1 MKKQLTRTRILAF
14 LLAVCTL
21 TACYMLTA
29 CNKTPKDGVSEPLP
43 EENIPTAEYR
53 LPAKMTLR
61 HREEKD
67 TFEVQYSGDCMTIT
81 GSDGSKLTVEV
92 DKHGRPLEEA
102 YRYDDGKFRYHRKY
116 EYDERGNVTAQIEYD
131 EDGNEKYRLLHTY
144 DGDGTLLK
152 TVNTDSGRWLS
163 SRSTH
168 EYDASGRE
176 IKETNYDLLGNVSH
190 IVESVY
196 DERGNLLQE
205 TVYDEN
211 GNRTS
216 RKEYEYDENGNRTKY
231 VRKSGPDT
239 YVYLYTYDE
248 NGNETEEAFYDGD
261 DVLKSR
267 REWKYAPDGTL
278 REIADYDGDGVL
290 QSRQESEYTSD
301 GLPQR
306 EAYYSGETLV
316 WQSEWKYDGHGNPT
330 EGVLLSYNPDG
341 TLETNVSRIQYEY
354 DNNGRIAVRIESD
367 EDGAVMFHDEY
378 TYDEAGHEIKRTS
391 TDGDGNFLNETVN
404 AYDAAG
410 HKTLYMSRGISL
422 GEELIER
429 EEWIYDENGW
439 LVQVDDY
446 HTLGEKVHRQTVY
459 TDHDGNGN
467 AGQILQYRFFD
478 VDASTEY
485 TYDEGGRLLRRV
497 ASDAEGV
504 LREREEREYDA
515 DGRESRQTIYY
526 EIRGI
531 SAVYES
537 TYDERGIQT
546 KRYILPDGTARE
558 LYEYDAE
565 GKMLKRIQYSPH
577 DGNVEASYEY
587 EYNADGK
594 PVKEIT
600 MQRYGSFCSY
610 TITLYEYDETGKCI
624 NRDQYAS
631 DNPDSYEDNRISH
644 RFYQYDEQGWMQSAL
659 GENYSYTVTE
669 RSSAI
674 LTEAQFER
682 FLVYISEF
690 IAAKE

>member
-1 MKKQLTRTRILAF
+1 MKKQLTRTRILAL
-14 LLAVCTL
+14 LLAL
-21 TACYMLTA
+21 TACCMLTA

-43 EENIPTAEYR
+43 EENIPTAEYQ
-53 LPAKMTLR
+53 LPAKMTFR
-61 HREEKD
+61 HGEEKD
-67 TFEVQYSGDCMTIT
+67 TFELLYSGDGMTIT

-102 YRYDDGKFRYHRKY
+102 YRYADGEFRYHRKY
-116 EYDERGNVTAQIEYD
+116 AYDERGNVTVQIEYD

-144 DGDGTLLK
+144 NEDGTLLK
-152 TVNTDSGRWLS
+152 TVNTDSGRRLS
-163 SRSTH
+163 SRSTY

-176 IKETNYDLLGNVSH
+176 SKRTIYDLLGNVSR
-190 IVESVY
+190 IVEFVY

-205 TVYDEN
+205 TEYSADGTVN
-211 GNRTS
+211 S
-216 RKEYEYDENGNRTKY
+216 REEYEYDENGNRIKY

-267 REWKYAPDGTL
+267 RVWKYAPDGTL

-301 GLPQR
+301 GLLQR

-330 EGVLLSYNPDG
+330 EVVHLSRSYDD
-341 TLETNVSRIQYEY
+341 TLETNVSRYQYEY
-354 DNNGRIAVRIESD
+354 DKDGRIAVWIQTD
-367 EDGAVMFHDEY
+367 EDGAVFFHDEY

-404 AYDAAG
+404 AYDEAG
-410 HKTLYMSRGISL
+410 HQTLYMSRGIYL
-422 GEELIER
+422 GQEEFER
-429 EEWIYDENGW
+429 VEWVYDEHGW
-439 LVQVDDY
+439 LVLEDRY
-446 HTLGEKVHRQTVY
+446 HTLGEAVHTQTVY

-467 AGQILQYRFFD
+467 AGQISHYRFFD

-515 DGRESRQTIYY
+515 DGREIRQTIDY
-526 EIRGI
+526 ESRGI

-565 GKMLKRIQYSPH
+565 GNMLKRVQYSPH
-577 DGNVEASYEY
+577 DGSVEASYEY
-587 EYNADGK
+587 EYNAEGK

-600 MQRYGSFCSY
+600 MTRYGSFCAY

-631 DNPDSYEDNRISH
+631 DDSDSYEDNRISH
-644 RFYQYDEQGWMQSAL
+644 CFYRYDEQGWMQSAL
-659 GENYSYTVTE
+659 GESYSYSVTE
-669 RSSAI
+669 RSSAT

-682 FLVYISEF
+682 LLVYISEF
-690 IAAKE
+690 IAVKE

>member
-14 LLAVCTL
+14 LLAAYML
-21 TACYMLTA
+21 TACCILTA

-43 EENIPTAEYR
+43 EENIPTAEYQ

-61 HREEKD
+61 HGEEKD
-67 TFEVQYSGDCMTIT
+67 TFEVQYSGDSMTIT

-92 DKHGRPLEEA
+92 DKHGWPLEEA
-102 YRYDDGKFRYHRKY
+102 YRYADGKFRYHRKY
-116 EYDERGNVTAQIEYD
+116 EYDERGNVLVQIEYD

-144 DGDGTLLK
+144 DEDGTLLK
-152 TVNTDSGRWLS
+152 TVNTDSGRRLS
-163 SRSTH
+163 SRSTY

-176 IKETNYDLLGNVSH
+176 SKVTSYNSIGGISN
-190 IVESVY
+190 IRESVY

-216 RKEYEYDENGNRTKY
+216 QKEYEYDENGNPTKY
-231 VRKSGPDT
+231 VRKSGIDT
-239 YVYLYTYDE
+239 YIYLYKYDE

-330 EGVLLSYNPDG
+330 ESVLLSYNPDG
-341 TLETNVSRIQYEY
+341 GLETHVSRIQYEY
-354 DNNGRIAVRIESD
+354 DNNGRITVRIESD
-367 EDGAVMFHDEY
+367 GNGTVMFHDEY
-378 TYDEAGHEIKRTS
+378 TYDEAGHEIKCTG
-391 TDGDGNFLNETVN
+391 TDGDGNFLSETEN
-404 AYDAAG
+404 AYDEAG
-410 HKTLYMSRGISL
+410 HQILYASRSIFQ
-422 GEELIER
+422 GEEQSGR
-429 EEWIYDENGW
+429 VEWVYDEHGW
-439 LVQVDDY
+439 LVLEDRYHAIAEMLHTQV
-446 HTLGEKVHRQTVY
+446 VY

-467 AGQILQYRFFD
+467 PGQIFHYRFFD
-478 VDASTEY
+478 VDTSTEY
-485 TYDEGGRLLRRV
+485 TYDEDGRLLRRTK
-497 ASDAEGV
+497 SDAEGI
-504 LREREEREYDA
+504 LRERDEREYDA
-515 DGRESRQTIYY
+515 DGREIRQTIYY
-526 EIRGI
+526 ETRGT
-531 SAVYES
+531 SEVYES
-537 TYDERGIQT
+537 TYDERGVQT
-546 KRYILPDGTARE
+546 KKSLLSDGTVWEMHKYGADGRP
-558 LYEYDAE
+558 
-565 GKMLKRIQYSPH
+565 LKREQYSQN
-577 DGNVEASYEY
+577 DGGVDFSYEY

-600 MQRYGSFCSY
+600 MQRYSSFCAY
-610 TITLYEYDETGKCI
+610 TITLYEYDENGKCV
-624 NRDQYAS
+624 NWDQYAS
-631 DNPDSYEDNRISH
+631 DNPASYEDNRISH
-644 RFYQYDEQGWMQSAL
+644 RFYRYDEQGWLQSAL
-659 GENYSYTVTE
+659 GDSYSYSVTE
-669 RSSAI
+669 RSTAT

-682 FLVYISEF
+682 FLVFISEF